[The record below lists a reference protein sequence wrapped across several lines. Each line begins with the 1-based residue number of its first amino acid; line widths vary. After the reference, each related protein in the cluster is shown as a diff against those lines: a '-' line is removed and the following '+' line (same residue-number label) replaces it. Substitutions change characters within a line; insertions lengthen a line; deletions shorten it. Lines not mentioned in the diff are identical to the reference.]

1 MKDILLFD
9 LDGTLFNTKPGI
21 VNCVQYALA
30 DYGIFEDNPDNLE
43 KFIGPPLHQSFQMF
57 YGFDEKKARR
67 RPPNT
72 ENAIRRRAYMNALP
86 MTE

>member
-57 YGFDEKKARR
+57 YGFDEEK
-67 RPPNT
+67 
-72 ENAIRRRAYMNALP
+72 IGRAHV
-86 MTE
+86 